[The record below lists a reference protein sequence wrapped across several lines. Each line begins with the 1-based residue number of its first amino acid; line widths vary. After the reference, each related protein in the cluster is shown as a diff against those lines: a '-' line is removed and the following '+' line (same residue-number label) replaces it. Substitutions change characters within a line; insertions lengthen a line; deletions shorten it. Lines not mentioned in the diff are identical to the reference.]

1 MATARVLSLGAL
13 CAYLIFPSSAFAYI
27 DPGSSSL
34 LLQLLFGGI
43 TGVLIIFKIYWKN
56 LQAFLGR
63 FSKHSA
69 SHRHMKV
76 D

>member
-43 TGVLIIFKIYWKN
+43 TGVLIIFKMYWKN

-63 FSKHSA
+63 FSKNSA
-69 SHRHMKV
+69 SHRHMEG